1 MHKHSVISLLLSL
14 SLAACGGSSQSATT
28 TPSNGT
34 TTTTTASAGGE
45 QHAEHHGEHQ
55 GGHHP
60 QLSPAQHAMHEVL
73 APIWHAEAS
82 PARNT
87 RACEQAASLRTHAEN
102 VQREAAPAD
111 APANTAEVRAALV
124 TATAALVDD
133 CAAGGANVP
142 AKLADVHT
150 AFHHV
155 FERR

>member
-14 SLAACGGSSQSATT
+14 SLAACGGSSQSATS
-28 TPSNGT
+28 TPS

-45 QHAEHHGEHQ
+45 QHAEHQ

-73 APIWHAEAS
+73 APIWHSEPS

>member
-14 SLAACGGSSQSATT
+14 SLAACGGSSQSATS
-28 TPSNGT
+28 TPS

-45 QHAEHHGEHQ
+45 QHAE
-55 GGHHP
+55 HHP

-73 APIWHAEAS
+73 APIWHSEPS